1 MYLPL
6 TGFKEKKKSVETMS
20 IDPIGSSLAT
30 RMVQPSTAAPQAQ
43 EEAEKINAQTLE
55 TPATTTGDKSSNHDD
70 KSGNLFCSDLMS
82 TQDFLVLRTQ
92 ASEDPYE
99 VLDKIIARMKEN
111 MKELGDTLEA
121 ISEMSESASKS
132 KLALQLLEKT
142 FEAIDEMR
150 EGK

>member
-20 IDPIGSSLAT
+20 IDSIGSSLAT
-30 RMVQPSTAAPQAQ
+30 RMVRPSTAAPQAQ
-43 EEAEKINAQTLE
+43 EEAEKINAQPLE
-55 TPATTTGDKSSNHDD
+55 TPATTTGDKSSTHDD

-92 ASEDPYE
+92 ASEGPYE

-121 ISEMSESASKS
+121 ISEMSESTSKS